1 MSKAIIYPSTKV
13 DDEGNTLNI
22 VAVMIPAPK
31 YLETLSGTE
40 DEKYIYVANKDL
52 PVGTKYEITEAD
64 LSDRSF
70 REAWEY
76 TAGAGERTSEE
87 NL

>member
-76 TAGAGERTSEE
+76 TSGENERTSEE
-87 NL
+87 NP

>member
-87 NL
+87 NP

>member
-64 LSDRSF
+64 LSDRRF

-87 NL
+87 NP